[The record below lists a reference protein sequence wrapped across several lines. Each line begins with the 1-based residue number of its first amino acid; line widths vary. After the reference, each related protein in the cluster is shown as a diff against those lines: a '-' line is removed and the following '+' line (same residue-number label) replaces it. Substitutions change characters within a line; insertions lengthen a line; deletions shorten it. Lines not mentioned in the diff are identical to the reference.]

1 LVPGTEEDATLRI
14 WLRKQSP
21 LGISSIAWTEFLC
34 GPLNEHTQHV
44 ARSLFTEVI
53 SFGPDDAVVAAQLFN
68 SSGRRRGTMVDCMVA
83 SIAMAADAPLATAN
97 LADFRRLEPFG
108 LTLADG

>member
-1 LVPGTEEDATLRI
+1 MPGTDEDSMLRT

-34 GPLNEHTQHV
+34 GPVDEGTHEL
-44 ARSLFTEVI
+44 AMALFREVVPY
-53 SFGPDDAVVAAQLFN
+53 GPDDAVLAARLFN

-83 SIAMAADAPLATAN
+83 AVAIAADASLATTN
-97 LADFRRLEPFG
+97 VADFRRLQPLG
-108 LTLADG
+108 LTLAVR